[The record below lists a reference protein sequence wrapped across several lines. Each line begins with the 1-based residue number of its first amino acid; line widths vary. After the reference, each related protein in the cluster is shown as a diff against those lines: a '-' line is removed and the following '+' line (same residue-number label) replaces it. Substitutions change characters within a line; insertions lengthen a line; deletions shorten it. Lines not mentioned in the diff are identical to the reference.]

1 MLKGALTILSSVLVI
16 YAALLIWLYFRQESL
31 LFFPTPLAAD
41 YPLATQPD
49 VQEHAVDVPGA
60 RLSVL
65 QLKLPHPKGVVFYL
79 HGNAGNLAGWFS
91 NADFYRQANF
101 DLVMLDYRGY
111 GKSTGRIESLDQ
123 LRGDVQ
129 AVWSRFAPAYRDKR
143 IVVIGR
149 SLGTG
154 LAAEHSARLQAE
166 GRRADLTVLVSPYAS
181 LRQLTAEF
189 YPFVPSL
196 LLRYPLDNT
205 EHLPKVG
212 GPIYLMHGEQD
223 DLIKVSHS
231 RQLHQLVPAAKL
243 LVVPDAGHNDIHE
256 FDGYLNTLRAALAQ
270 L

>member
-1 MLKGALTILSSVLVI
+1 MAGAGALLL
-16 YAALLIWLYFRQESL
+16 YAALLAWLYWRQESL
-31 LFFPTPLAAD
+31 LFFPDPLPATYKLAD
-41 YPLATQPD
+41 APD
-49 VQEHAVDVPGA
+49 IHEHMVDVPGA

-65 QLKLPHPKGVVFYL
+65 QLKLPNPKGVVFYL
-79 HGNAGNLAGWFS
+79 HGNGGNLASWFT

-111 GKSTGRIESLDQ
+111 GKSSGRIESLAQ
-123 LRGDVQ
+123 LRGDVRT
-129 AVWSRFAPAYRDKR
+129 VWNRFATAYRDKR
-143 IVVIGR
+143 IVVFGR

-154 LAAEHSARLQAE
+154 LAADLSSQLKVE
-166 GRRADLTVLVSPYAS
+166 GRQADLTVLVSPYAS

-212 GPIYLMHGEQD
+212 GPIYLLHGERD
-223 DLIKVSHS
+223 ELIKVTHA
-231 RQLHQLVPAAKL
+231 RQLHALVPAARL
-243 LVVPDAGHNDIHE
+243 LVVPEAGHNDIHE
-256 FDGYLNTLRAALAQ
+256 FDGYLKPLRAALAQ